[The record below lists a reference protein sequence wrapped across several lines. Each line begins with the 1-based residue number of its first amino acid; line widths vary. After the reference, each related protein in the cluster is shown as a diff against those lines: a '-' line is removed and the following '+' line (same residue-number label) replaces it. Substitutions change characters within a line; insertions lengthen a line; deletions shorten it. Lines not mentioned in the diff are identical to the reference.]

1 VKTFKKIW
9 DFIGTSSVWLLF
21 FLLAAIID
29 SALGGTLT
37 GMFYTFI
44 CLIGFFLCRI
54 AEAIEAIN
62 KTEE

>member
-1 VKTFKKIW
+1 MKTFKKIW
-9 DFIGTSSVWLLF
+9 DFIGTSSAWLLF

-54 AEAIEAIN
+54 AEAIEAISN
-62 KTEE
+62 RQ